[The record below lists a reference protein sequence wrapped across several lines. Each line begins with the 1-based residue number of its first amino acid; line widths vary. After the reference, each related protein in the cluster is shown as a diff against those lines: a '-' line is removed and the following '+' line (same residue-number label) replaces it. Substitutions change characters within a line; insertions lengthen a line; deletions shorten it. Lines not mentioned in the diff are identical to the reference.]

1 MSMHGICGHLKHAQF
16 VAVFCAAMD
25 YLSHMTSPSEKT
37 PPDQSLVR
45 EAGYEGRGLDFIADE
60 APDPGS
66 ATEIAAGVFW
76 LRFPLPMRGLNHI
89 NLWALRDGDEWVI
102 VDTGI
107 ADKVSREIWTEHFGN
122 LLGGRP
128 VNRVICTHLHPD
140 HTGLAGWLCRK
151 YGAPLLMTRGEY
163 FLCRLMAADT
173 GKAAPQEGIKF
184 YRKAGFSDAQIEI
197 YKARFGGFGKAI
209 SRLPQNYDRLT
220 DGELGKIGGR
230 EWRIVIGSGHS
241 PEHACLYCPELN
253 LALTGDQILPNI
265 SSNVSVWPT
274 EPEGNPLEDWIQS
287 CHKLKGEFPEDILIG
302 PAHGIPFRGAHRRLS
317 KLIEHHEK
325 ALNRLA
331 EHCRT
336 PRLATGVYSVLFRRE
351 ITDSNRI
358 MAVGE
363 SIAHLNCLKARGV
376 VSRRLNDRG
385 QFTYKTRTGWK
396 A

>member
-1 MSMHGICGHLKHAQF
+1 MHGRGRQIAQAQF
-16 VAVFCAAMD
+16 NAVFYAAMD
-25 YLSHMTSPSEKT
+25 YLSPMKETLKKT
-37 PPDQSLVR
+37 APDQSLVR
-45 EAGYEGRGLDFIADE
+45 ESGYEGRGLTFIVDE
-60 APDPGS
+60 APESGA
-66 ATEIAAGVFW
+66 ATEVAPGVFW
-76 LRFPLPMRGLNHI
+76 LRFPLPMSGLNHI
-89 NLWALRDGDEWVI
+89 NLWALRDGDGWVI

-107 ADKVSREIWTEHFGN
+107 ADRVSRQIWEKHFED

-140 HTGLAGWLCRK
+140 HTGLAGWICRK
-151 YGAPLLMTRGEY
+151 FGAPLLMTRGEY

-173 GKAAPQEGIKF
+173 GKAAPDEGIRF
-184 YRKAGFSDAQIEI
+184 YRKCGFTNDQIEL

-209 SRLPQNYDRLT
+209 APLPQSYDRLT
-220 DGELGKIGGR
+220 DGELGMIGGR

-253 LALTGDQILPNI
+253 LALTGDQLLPNI

-274 EPEGNPLEDWIQS
+274 EPEANPLEDWIQS
-287 CHKLKGEFPEDILIG
+287 CHKLRDEFPEDILIG
-302 PAHGIPFRGAHRRLS
+302 PAHGIPFRGAHKRLS

-325 ALNRLA
+325 ALKRLA

-336 PRLATGVYSVLFRRE
+336 PRLSTGVYSVLFRRE

-363 SIAHLNCLKARGV
+363 SVAHLNCLKARGV
-376 VSRRLNDRG
+376 VRRRLNDRG
-385 QFTYKTRTGWK
+385 QFIYKTRSSWVS
-396 A
+396 